1 MLSYWLKWHA
11 TLILEI
17 GWNSR
22 FRKCEKKLRQSKR
35 VKVDKNKLEKRCY
48 QISTELDADRE
59 QNKTAA
65 TKKKQ
70 RNKQQTNKRNH
81 THS

>member
-1 MLSYWLKWHA
+1 VK
-11 TLILEI
+11 
-17 GWNSR
+17 
-22 FRKCEKKLRQSKR
+22 KKLRQSKR

-70 RNKQQTNKRNH
+70 RNKQTNKQKKP
-81 THS
+81 HSLLDNGGEKERLASKIMEY

>member
-1 MLSYWLKWHA
+1 M
-11 TLILEI
+11 
-17 GWNSR
+17 
-22 FRKCEKKLRQSKR
+22 
-35 VKVDKNKLEKRCY
+35 DKNKLEKRCY